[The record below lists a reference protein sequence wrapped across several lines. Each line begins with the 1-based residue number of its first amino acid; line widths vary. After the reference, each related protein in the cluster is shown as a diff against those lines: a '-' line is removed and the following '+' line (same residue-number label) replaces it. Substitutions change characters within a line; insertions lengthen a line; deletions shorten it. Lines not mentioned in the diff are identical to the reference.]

1 MTIAVLN
8 RLLDM
13 RKVAID
19 EGRAVIDAAD
29 AQKRDLTAA
38 DNLTID
44 RSFADVA
51 DLDKRIAQVRAAI
64 DREKEADEARSRLP
78 GGGDILPG
86 GEDRGWGDHNFN
98 LWLPSRRQYH
108 ELIEQ
113 RAVSSAGNPFLPA
126 GQANT
131 FYDRLR
137 AAAVVLRA
145 GPQILPLEDTTLRIP
160 GLSASVSVSAI
171 GENTAITPSDPTFT
185 SVTLTP
191 RKLAALTLAANEA
204 LDDSNPGLREIVAND
219 LVRQTATTLD
229 LQFLEGSGTAPNMR
243 GFRNMSGTTSATIGG
258 ANGGTPTL
266 DDFATAV
273 GTLETSNANLERAAW
288 FMSGRTWSTVRK
300 LKDSQSRYQLSP
312 DPGADASKSLFGVPV
327 YLSSQ
332 IPTTETTGINT
343 DTSHVI
349 LADMSQIVV
358 GQRKQ
363 VEVALSTDYA
373 FNADQTAIRV
383 LGRFD
388 IGVLNAAAVYLMLG
402 VRP

>member
-1 MTIAVLN
+1 MHQLLTRLLETRQFTIAS
-8 RLLDM
+8 
-13 RKVAID
+13 
-19 EGRAVIDAAD
+19 GRAVIDDAD
-29 AQKRDLTAA
+29 RAGRELSAA
-38 DNLTID
+38 DNFTID
-44 RSFADVA
+44 KAFADVA
-51 DLDKRIAQVRAAI
+51 DLDKRIAQCRKGI
-64 DREKEADEARSRLP
+64 EDERIADEARAALP
-78 GGGDILPG
+78 GGGPTIG
-86 GEDRGWGDHNFN
+86 GSCEPRISND

-108 ELIEQ
+108 QLIEQ
-113 RAVSSAGNPFLPA
+113 RAVSSSGNPFLPA

-145 GPQILPLEDTTLRIP
+145 GPQILPVEDTTLRVP
-160 GLSASVSVSAI
+160 GLSASVTVSAI

-243 GFRNMSGTTSATIGG
+243 GFRNMSGTTQATVGG

-273 GTLETSNANLERAAW
+273 QNLETANANLERAAW
-288 FMSGRTWSTVRK
+288 FMSGRTWGTVRK
-300 LKDSQSRYQLSP
+300 IKDTQSRYQLSP

-332 IPTTETTGINT
+332 IPTTETVGTST

-363 VEVALSTDYA
+363 VEVALSSDYA

-388 IGVLNAAAVYLMLG
+388 IGVLNAAAVYVMLG

>member
-1 MTIAVLN
+1 MHQLLN

-19 EGRAVIDAAD
+19 GGRAVIDEAD
-29 AQKRDLTAA
+29 AEKRELTAA

-51 DLDKRIAQVRAAI
+51 DLDKRIAQCRKAI
-64 DREKEADEARSRLP
+64 DQQQIADEARAALP
-78 GGGDILPG
+78 GGGPTIGGTCEPRHDI
-86 GEDRGWGDHNFN
+86 N

-126 GQANT
+126 GQAST

-145 GPQILPLEDTTLRIP
+145 GPQILPVEDTTLRVP

-204 LDDSNPGLREIVAND
+204 LDDSNPGLREIVSND

-229 LQFLEGSGTAPNMR
+229 LQFLEGSGAAPNMR
-243 GFRNMSGTTSATIGG
+243 GFRNMSGTTQATVTG

-273 GTLETSNANLERAAW
+273 QNIETANADLERAAW
-288 FMSGRTWSTVRK
+288 FMHPRTWGTVRK
-300 LKDSQSRYQLSP
+300 IKDGQSRYQLGP
-312 DPGADASKSLFGVPV
+312 DPAADASKSLFGVPV

-332 IPTTETTGINT
+332 IPTTETTGIST

-363 VEVALSTDYA
+363 VEVALSTDYK
-373 FNADQTAIRV
+373 FDADQTAIRV
-383 LGRFD
+383 IGRFD
-388 IGVLNAAAVYLMLG
+388 IGVLNPAGVYIMLG